1 MLCVAGPLPFCFRT
15 VPDLCQASLLSRS
28 LPLWPASPHLRA
40 HTQKNTQWFI
50 TAAWKGWIIHL
61 GIPKSWVCCS
71 FITCSA
77 LDYRQLPFPSSL
89 SLMGQQVFNTL
100 CYSLFTYPPQIWLH
114 SVYVCMCFNDLLA
127 KLLHKLN
134 HVLLPNQSSTH
145 QQTEPITLFWCNNH
159 NEGPCDKR
167 FRKRLNLRKRFS
179 DKIVSLRSSLC
190 WSKGWCPIDMC

>member
-61 GIPKSWVCCS
+61 GIPKTWVCCS

-100 CYSLFTYPPQIWLH
+100 FYPLFTYPPQIWLH
-114 SVYVCMCFNDLLA
+114 SVYVCMCFNDMLA
-127 KLLHKLN
+127 KLFTNWITFFCQISPPPISKQSLSRCSDAIITMKD
-134 HVLLPNQSSTH
+134 HVIRDSGRDWISGRDSVT
-145 QQTEPITLFWCNNH
+145 
-159 NEGPCDKR
+159 
-167 FRKRLNLRKRFS
+167 RLCLWEAAYAGARA
-179 DKIVSLRSSLC
+179 
-190 WSKGWCPIDMC
+190 GAP